1 MVIQLTPRSI
11 IFTLFK
17 RWRAFSLFFVA
28 TIALSILTAL
38 FLFWKFESVAMVVPS
53 FNNQDL
59 ADAQLESQSSAQS
72 SAPTSGDLAKLIVE
86 LMADTATSYGVE
98 RDTVQAIGIDK
109 LYPNLAAPHFFGSR
123 LDKAIASLDN
133 DLSVTMGKQSAS
145 LTFAL
150 QNKDPEVAQ
159 QALRTLIGYFL
170 QVQAKV
176 EQDPRA
182 QIMQQQLT
190 SASAKVSAAEKSL
203 LDMKRKESVSDL
215 DTELKLL
222 LNQRDDYEENLSK
235 AMATL
240 AGSKS
245 QEQALHDQYSATPA
259 TIPLSDEN
267 DQTKDQL
274 SAARAKL
281 NDAQQSLLQAQ
292 QTFTKKSALLKDR
305 EEAVT
310 LAQQQYDQIAKSS
323 GARVVTGVNP
333 VRETIETQWKQ
344 AQTQLAADQAVADT
358 WRTRVDAVNA
368 RIDHLDAVQGDV
380 DDLTRQLG
388 VATQDY
394 TDYLK
399 RTEEARIKEVLN
411 ADSATSLTVVQQ
423 PTLPYIPK
431 RLVLILLLGAGA
443 AVLGGIGL
451 CIGLEVAD
459 ETLGLP
465 QQVQPTLGVPVLV
478 SLNYTATPK
487 NGKNGKGE
495 TKRKDDTRV
504 A

>member
-17 RWRAFSLFFVA
+17 RWRAFGLFFVA
-28 TIALSILTAL
+28 TIAVSVLAAF
-38 FLFWKFESVAMVVPS
+38 FLFWKFESVALVVPS
-53 FNNQDL
+53 FNGQDL
-59 ADAQLESQSSAQS
+59 ADAQLQTQTGGQSSA
-72 SAPTSGDLAKLIVE
+72 TTNGDLAKLVVAS
-86 LMADTATSYGVE
+86 MADTASSYDVE
-98 RDTVQAIGIDK
+98 RETVQTVGIDK
-109 LYPNLAAPHFFGSR
+109 LYPELAAPRFFGSR
-123 LDKAIASLDN
+123 LDKAIAAFDN

-150 QNKDPEVAQ
+150 QNKDPKVAQ
-159 QALRTLIGYFL
+159 AALRALLGYFL
-170 QVQAKV
+170 QAQAKV
-176 EQDPRA
+176 EQDPRTHTL
-182 QIMQQQLT
+182 QKQLT
-190 SASAKVSAAEKSL
+190 SASAKVDEAEKRL
-203 LDMKRKESVSDL
+203 LDLKRKEGVSDL

-240 AGSKS
+240 AGSKN
-245 QEQALHDQYSATPA
+245 QEQALHDQYNATPT
-259 TIPLSDEN
+259 TIPLTDEN
-267 DQTKDQL
+267 DQTRDQL

-281 NDAQQSLLQAQ
+281 NDAQQGLLLAQ

-305 EEAVT
+305 EEAVA
-310 LAQQQYDQIAKSS
+310 LAEQQYNQIAKSS
-323 GARVVTGVNP
+323 GARVVTGANP
-333 VRETIETQWKQ
+333 VHQTIETQWKQ

-358 WRTRVDAVNA
+358 WRARVEAVNA
-368 RIDHLDAVQGDV
+368 RIDHLDGVQGDV
-380 DDLTRQLG
+380 DDLTRQLS
-388 VATQDY
+388 VANQDY

-423 PTLPYIPK
+423 PNLPYIPK
-431 RLVLILLLGAGA
+431 RLVLVLMLGFGA
-443 AVLGGIGL
+443 AVLGGVGL

-478 SLNYTATPK
+478 SLNYAAAPRS
-487 NGKNGKGE
+487 GGGE
-495 TKRKDDTRV
+495 KRDTRV